1 MDTGAMGQMFH
12 PYEPD
17 QALLL
22 PPSLRDWLPDDHPAH
37 FISDTV
43 DELDLGAFLRKY
55 EQREDGRGQL
65 AYHPGLMLKV
75 LIYAYSIGLFSSRRI
90 AAAIEEQVALRYL
103 TAGNFPS
110 HRTIARFRLEHLDDF
125 QGLFV
130 EVVRIAQASGMVKLG
145 TLAVDGTKLKANASK
160 HKAMS
165 YGRMKA
171 EEEKLREEIKKITD
185 LARRTDEAEDAE
197 FGPDF
202 RGDELP
208 AELRRRKDRLA
219 TIRAAKKRLEEA
231 QAEEDEK
238 SGRGTSERGPKL
250 KRENGVPED
259 KAQSNFTDPES
270 RIMKTSTGA
279 FEQSYNA
286 QIAVDSG
293 EQIIVAAD
301 VTACAADSGELL
313 KMEAAAAA
321 NLGQHSK
328 ELLADAGYKS
338 EASFVELEER
348 GVQAFVS
355 LGRGEA
361 LPDQAAADKPGT
373 RRMARRL
380 RTKRGRRRYRLRKTV
395 VEPVFGWIKQAV
407 GFRAFLL
414 RGIRK
419 VKGEWTL
426 VCMAMNL
433 KRMGRSLA
441 W

>member
-1 MDTGAMGQMFH
+1 MGQPFH

-22 PPSLRDWLPDDHPAH
+22 PPSLRDWLPEDHPAH

-43 DELDLGAFLRKY
+43 DELDLSAFLRKY
-55 EQREDGRGQL
+55 EEREDGRGQL

-75 LIYAYSIGLFSSRRI
+75 LMYSYSIGLFSSRRI

-125 QGLFV
+125 QALFV
-130 EVVRIAQASGMVKLG
+130 EVVRIAQASGLVKLG
-145 TLAVDGTKLKANASK
+145 TLAVDGTRLKANASK

-165 YGRMKA
+165 YVRMKA
-171 EEEKLREEIKKITD
+171 EEEKLREEIKRITD

-208 AELRRRKDRLA
+208 QELRRRKDRLA

-231 QAEEDEK
+231 QAEKDAQ
-238 SGRGTSERGPKL
+238 SGRGTKTGGGKV
-250 KRENGVPED
+250 KRAIGVPKD

-270 RIMKTSTGA
+270 QVMKTATGG

-286 QIAVDSG
+286 QIAVDSA
-293 EQIIVAAD
+293 ERIIVAAD
-301 VTACAADSGELL
+301 VTGCAADSVELL
-313 KMEAAAAA
+313 KMASAAES
-321 NLGQHSK
+321 NLGRAPK

-338 EASFVELEER
+338 EANFVALEER
-348 GVQAFVS
+348 RLEAFVA
-355 LGRGEA
+355 LGRGEC
-361 LPDQAAADKPGT
+361 LPDQVAQDKPAT
-373 RRMARRL
+373 RRMARKL
-380 RTKRGRRRYRLRKTV
+380 RTKHGRRRYRLRKTV
-395 VEPVFGWIKQAV
+395 VEPVFGWIKQV
-407 GFRAFLL
+407 LGFRGFLL
-414 RGIRK
+414 RGVRK
-419 VKGEWTL
+419 VQGEW
-426 VCMAMNL
+426 NL
-433 KRMGRSLA
+433 LCTALNLRRMSKRLA

>member
-1 MDTGAMGQMFH
+1 MGQLFH

-43 DELDLGAFLRKY
+43 DELDLSAFLRKY
-55 EQREDGRGQL
+55 EEREDGRGQL

-110 HRTIARFRLEHLDDF
+110 HRTIARFRLDHLADF
-125 QGLFV
+125 QTLFV

-165 YGRMKA
+165 YGRMK
-171 EEEKLREEIKKITD
+171 EEEKRLREEIKKITD

-208 AELRRRKDRLA
+208 EELRRRKDRLA
-219 TIRAAKKRLEEA
+219 TIRAAKKRLEAA

-250 KRENGVPED
+250 KRENGVPQD

-270 RIMKTSTGA
+270 RIMKSASGA

-286 QIAVDSG
+286 QIAVDDKA
-293 EQIIVAAD
+293 QIVVAATVSQKPKD
-301 VTACAADSGELL
+301 MGLL
-313 KMEAAAAA
+313 IPVVNAVFENTNTIPARV
-321 NLGQHSK
+321 
-328 ELLADAGYKS
+328 LADTGYKN
-338 EASFVELEER
+338 ERDLAQLEELGIDGYVSVGR
-348 GVQAFVS
+348 EGKTARAPSAECPRSQAM
-355 LGRGEA
+355 LKKLA
-361 LPDQAAADKPGT
+361 
-373 RRMARRL
+373 
-380 RTKRGRRRYRLRKTV
+380 TKRGRARYRKRKHI
-395 VEPVFGWIKQAV
+395 VEPVFGWVKRV
-407 GFRAFLL
+407 LGFRAFSL
-414 RGIRK
+414 RGLRK
-419 VKGEWTL
+419 VAGEWAL
-426 VCMAMNL
+426 VCMALNL
-433 KRMGRSLA
+433 RRMAAKGVHL
-441 W
+441 

>member
-1 MDTGAMGQMFH
+1 MGQTFH

-22 PPSLRDWLPDDHPAH
+22 PPSLRDWLPEDHPAH

-43 DELDLGAFLRKY
+43 DELDLSGFLRKY
-55 EQREDGRGQL
+55 EEREDGRGQL

-110 HRTIARFRLEHLDDF
+110 HRTIARFRLEHLEDF
-125 QGLFV
+125 QALFV

-145 TLAVDGTKLKANASK
+145 TLAVDGTKVKANASK

-165 YGRMKA
+165 YGRMKL
-171 EEEKLREEIKKITD
+171 EEKRLREEIKKITD

-231 QAEEDEK
+231 QAAEDEQT
-238 SGRGTSERGPKL
+238 GRGKDGRGPKL
-250 KRENGVPED
+250 KRENGVPPD
-259 KAQSNFTDPES
+259 KTQTNFTDPES
-270 RIMKTSTGA
+270 RIMKTATGA

-286 QIAVDSG
+286 QVAVDAAAR
-293 EQIIVAAD
+293 IIVAAD
-301 VTACAADSGELL
+301 VTACAADSVELL
-313 KMEAAAAA
+313 KMEAAAEA
-321 NLGQHSK
+321 NLGRRTK
-328 ELLADAGYKS
+328 ALLADAGYKS
-338 EASFVELEER
+338 ESNFLELEKR
-348 GVQAFVS
+348 GIQGFVA
-355 LGRGEA
+355 LGRGET
-361 LPDQAAADKPGT
+361 LPDQVAEDKPAT
-373 RRMARRL
+373 RRMARKL
-380 RTKRGRRRYRLRKTV
+380 RTKRGRERYRLRKSV
-395 VEPVFGWIKQAV
+395 VEPVFGWIKQAL
-407 GFRAFLL
+407 GFRGFLL
-414 RGIRK
+414 RGVRK
-419 VKGEWTL
+419 VKGEWNL
-426 VCMAMNL
+426 VCLAMNL
-433 KRMGRSLA
+433 KRMGQSLA

>member
-1 MDTGAMGQMFH
+1 MAQTFH
-12 PYEPD
+12 PYDPS

-22 PPSLRDWLPDDHPAH
+22 PPSLRDWLPDGHPAH
-37 FISDTV
+37 FFSDTV
-43 DELDLGAFLRKY
+43 DQLDLSAFLRKY

-65 AYHPGLMLKV
+65 AYHPALMLKV
-75 LIYAYSIGLFSSRRI
+75 LIYSYSVGIFSSRRI

-110 HRTIARFRLEHLDDF
+110 HRTIARFRLEHLDAF
-125 QGLFV
+125 QALFV

-160 HKAMS
+160 HKPMS

-171 EEEKLREEIKKITD
+171 EEQKLRDEIRRITD

-208 AELRRRKDRLA
+208 EELRSRKSRLQA
-219 TIRAAKKRLEEA
+219 IRAAKKRLEEQ

-238 SGRGTSERGPKL
+238 SGRGQGDRGPKL
-250 KRENGVPED
+250 KRPIGVPKD
-259 KAQSNFTDPES
+259 TSQSNFTDPES

-286 QIAVDSG
+286 QIAVDSA
-293 EQIIVAAD
+293 ERIIVAAD
-301 VTACAADSGELL
+301 VTACAADTGELL
-313 KMEAAAAA
+313 KMETAATE
-321 NLGQHSK
+321 NLGGHPK

-338 EASFVELEER
+338 EANFAELEKR
-348 GVQAFVS
+348 GVRALVS
-355 LGRGEA
+355 LQRGESPPKEVPKKMPA
-361 LPDQAAADKPGT
+361 T
-373 RRMARRL
+373 RRMAARL
-380 RTKRGRRRYRLRKTV
+380 KTARGRKRYRLRKSV
-395 VEPVFGWIKQAV
+395 VEPVFGWIKQV
-407 GFRAFLL
+407 LGFRSFHL
-414 RGIRK
+414 RGRRK
-419 VKGEWTL
+419 VKGEWNL

-433 KRMGRSLA
+433 RRMAQSLA

>member
-1 MDTGAMGQMFH
+1 MAQTFH
-12 PYEPD
+12 PYDPD

-22 PPSLRDWLPDDHPAH
+22 PPSLRDWLPAEHLAH

-43 DELDLGAFLRKY
+43 DELDLSAFHRKY

-65 AYHPGLMLKV
+65 AYHPSLMLKV

-90 AAAIEEQVALRYL
+90 AAGIEEQVALRYL
-103 TAGNFPS
+103 TAENFPS

-125 QGLFV
+125 QALFV

-171 EEEKLREEIKKITD
+171 EEAKLREEIRKITD

-202 RGDELP
+202 RGNELP
-208 AELRRRKDRLA
+208 EELRSRKSRIEA
-219 TIRAAKKRLEEA
+219 IRAAKKRLEDA

-238 SGRGTSERGPKL
+238 SGRGQGERGPKL
-250 KRENGVPED
+250 KRDNGVPKD
-259 KAQSNFTDPES
+259 SAQSNFTDPES

-293 EQIIVAAD
+293 ERIIVAAD
-301 VTACAADSGELL
+301 VTACAADAGELL
-313 KMEAAAAA
+313 KMEAASAA
-321 NLGQHSK
+321 NLGSHPK

-338 EASFVELEER
+338 EANFVGLEER
-348 GVQAFVS
+348 GVRGFIS
-355 LGRGEA
+355 LRRGEA
-361 LPDQAAADKPGT
+361 PPRRVSKDTPATA
-373 RRMARRL
+373 RMARRL
-380 RTKRGRRRYRLRKTV
+380 QTERGRKRYRLRKTV
-395 VEPVFGWIKQAV
+395 VEPVFGWIKQV
-407 GFRAFLL
+407 LGFRSFHL
-414 RGIRK
+414 RGARK
-419 VKGEWTL
+419 VRGEWNL
-426 VCMAMNL
+426 VCLAMNL
-433 KRMGRSLA
+433 RRMGQRLA

>member
-1 MDTGAMGQMFH
+1 MAQTFH
-12 PYEPD
+12 PYDPD

-22 PPSLRDWLPDDHPAH
+22 PPSLRDWLPSDHLAH

-43 DELDLGAFLRKY
+43 DELDLAAFHRKY

-65 AYHPGLMLKV
+65 AYHPALMLKV

-125 QGLFV
+125 QALFV

-165 YGRMKA
+165 YERMKA
-171 EEEKLREEIKKITD
+171 EEEKLREEIRKITD

-208 AELRRRKDRLA
+208 EELRTRKSRLE
-219 TIRAAKKRLEEA
+219 TIRAARKRLEEA

-238 SGRGTSERGPKL
+238 SGRGQSKRGPKL
-250 KRENGVPED
+250 KREIGVPKD
-259 KAQSNFTDPES
+259 TAQSNFTDPES

-286 QIAVDSG
+286 QIAVDSA
-293 EQIIVAAD
+293 ERIIVAAN
-301 VTACAADSGELL
+301 VTSCAADAGELL
-313 KMEAAAAA
+313 KMEAATEA
-321 NLGQHSK
+321 NLGQHPK

-338 EASFVELEER
+338 EANFVELEKR
-348 GVQAFVS
+348 GVQGFIS
-355 LGRGEA
+355 LRRGEA
-361 LPDQAAADKPGT
+361 RPTQVSKDTPATQ
-373 RRMARRL
+373 RMARRL
-380 RTKRGRRRYRLRKTV
+380 QTERGRKRYRLRKTV
-395 VEPVFGWIKQAV
+395 VEPVFGWIKQV
-407 GFRAFLL
+407 LGFRAFHL
-414 RGIRK
+414 RGARK
-419 VKGEWTL
+419 VKGEWNL
-426 VCMAMNL
+426 VCLAMNL
-433 KRMGRSLA
+433 RRMGQRLA